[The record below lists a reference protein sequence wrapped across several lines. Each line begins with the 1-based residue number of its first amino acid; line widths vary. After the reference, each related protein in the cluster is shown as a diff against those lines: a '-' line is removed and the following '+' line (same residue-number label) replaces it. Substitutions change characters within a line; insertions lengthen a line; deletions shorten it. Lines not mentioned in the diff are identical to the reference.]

1 MPTDTSQARTGEEH
15 LLPACDPLDSR
26 QFRMAVKRLADSL
39 NFGMDRS
46 PFLGSG
52 QEYVQ
57 SRPYEPGD
65 SVKAMDWRVMAR
77 TGKAFIKEY
86 EATKRMPAWLL
97 LDTSASMTVSSQP
110 LSKYAWAVQIAG
122 GLAFACIDRAS
133 PVGVLAVGD
142 RELRLA
148 PSLSRDRILQWLHQ
162 LRRYRC
168 DERTTLAERL
178 NQLIPALPHR
188 ALLVVL
194 SDLHDP
200 AALPVLRFAAQRHET
215 VVIQLQDPAEKPVA
229 GTGFFRAREAESGS
243 VFLSQ
248 GKRAAFDFEENASFL
263 RRAGVDHL
271 LLPTGGPV
279 LTPLR
284 QFIQR
289 RGILSRLPR

>member
-1 MPTDTSQARTGEEH
+1 MPTEAPQASPGEEH
-15 LLPACDPLDSR
+15 LLTACDPLDSR

-39 NFGMDRS
+39 NFGVDRS

-65 SVKAMDWRVMAR
+65 PVKAMDWRVMAR

-86 EATKRMPAWLL
+86 EATKRMPVWIL
-97 LDTSASMTVSSQP
+97 LDTSASMTVSSLP

-122 GLAFACIDRAS
+122 GLAFACVDRAS

-148 PSLSRDRILQWLHQ
+148 PSLSRDRILQWLHL

-168 DERTTLAERL
+168 DERTTLADRL
-178 NQLIPALPHR
+178 QQLIPALPHR
-188 ALLVVL
+188 ALLVIL

-200 AALPVLRFAAQRHET
+200 AALPVLKSAAQRHET
-215 VVIQLQDPAEKPVA
+215 VVIQLQDPAEQPLPR
-229 GTGFFRAREAESGS
+229 TGFFRAREAESGR

-248 GKRAAFDFEENASFL
+248 GPRAAFDMEATTSAL
-263 RRAGVDHL
+263 RRSGVDHL

-289 RGILSRLPR
+289 RGVLSRLPR